1 MLEFGIPN
9 NKKFKEGFE
18 NYKNN
23 NKIDNNYKGN
33 YVFKNSKKYMF
44 YSTIFFLLIIIV
56 SVIGIYDLV
65 MVLKKIDYRI
75 VLYLGLFIYGVY
87 GFIKIYT
94 HKITIENN
102 NIIYKNQKINIAD
115 IESATVKIMKIST
128 NKLDRC
134 LVVKYQDKQYVYRLN
149 LDNVYKFLNIINCYI
164 GNKFSIEV
172 LND

>member
-18 NYKNN
+18 NYKKN
-23 NKIDNNYKGN
+23 NKIDDNYRGK

-44 YSTIFFLLIIIV
+44 YSTIFFLLILLVAI
-56 SVIGIYDLV
+56 IGIYDLV
-65 MVLKKIDYRI
+65 IVSKKVDYRI
-75 VLYLGLFIYGVY
+75 VLYLGLLIYGVY

-94 HKITIENN
+94 HKIIIENN
-102 NIIYKNQKINIAD
+102 NIVYKNQKINISD

-134 LVVKYQDKQYVYRLN
+134 LVIKCQDKQYVYRLN
-149 LDNVYKFLNIINCYI
+149 LDNVYKFLNVINFYV
-164 GNKFSIEV
+164 GDKLSIEV